1 MKSFKKVDDLIY
13 NITKSIFKQHD
24 KTLFILHENWES
36 LVDKVFYST
45 STPTK
50 ITKSGVLIVI
60 VESIHLLNF
69 QYETVSILKKI
80 NALLETKTICK
91 IKLVQKI

>member
-1 MKSFKKVDDLIY
+1 MKNFKKVDDLVY

-36 LVDKVFYST
+36 LVDKLFYNT

-50 ITKSGVLIVI
+50 ITKSGVLIVK
-60 VESIHLLNF
+60 VEGIHLLNF
-69 QYETVSILKKI
+69 QYETASILKKI

>member
-1 MKSFKKVDDLIY
+1 MKNFKKVDDLIY

-50 ITKSGVLIVI
+50 ITKSGVLVVK

-69 QYETVSILKKI
+69 QYETPAILKKI

-91 IKLVQKI
+91 IKIVQKI

>member
-1 MKSFKKVDDLIY
+1 MKNFKKVDDLIY

-24 KTLFILHENWES
+24 KTLFILHENWEKC
-36 LVDKVFYST
+36 VGKVFNNT

-50 ITKSGVLIVI
+50 ITKAGVLII
-60 VESIHLLNF
+60 NVERIHLLNF
-69 QYETVSILKKI
+69 QYETAQILKKI

>member
-1 MKSFKKVDDLIY
+1 MKNFKKVDDLIY

-36 LVDKVFYST
+36 LVDKVFYNT
-45 STPTK
+45 STPAK
-50 ITKSGVLIVI
+50 ITKNGVLIVK
-60 VESIHLLNF
+60 VESVHLLNF
-69 QYETVSILKKI
+69 QYETASILKKI

-91 IKLVQKI
+91 IKLEQKV

>member
-1 MKSFKKVDDLIY
+1 MKSFKKIDDLIY

-24 KTLFILHENWES
+24 KNLFILHENWES
-36 LVDKVFYST
+36 LVNKVFYNT

-50 ITKSGVLIVI
+50 ITKSGVLIVK

-69 QYETVSILKKI
+69 QYETASILKKI

>member
-1 MKSFKKVDDLIY
+1 MKNFKKVDDLIY
-13 NITKSIFKQHD
+13 KITKNIFTQHD
-24 KTLFILHENWES
+24 KNLFILHENWES
-36 LVDKVFYST
+36 LVDKVFYNT

-50 ITKSGVLIVI
+50 ITKSGVLIVK

-69 QYETVSILKKI
+69 QYETPSILKKI

>member
-13 NITKSIFKQHD
+13 NITKNIFKQHD

-50 ITKSGVLIVI
+50 ITKSGVLIVK

>member
-1 MKSFKKVDDLIY
+1 MKNFKKVDDLIY
-13 NITKSIFKQHD
+13 KITKNIFKQHD

-36 LVDKVFYST
+36 LVDKVFYNT

-50 ITKSGVLIVI
+50 ITKSGVLIVK

-69 QYETVSILKKI
+69 QYETASILKKI

-91 IKLVQKI
+91 IKIVQKI

>member
-1 MKSFKKVDDLIY
+1 MKNFKKVDDLIY
-13 NITKSIFKQHD
+13 KITKNIFKQHN

-45 STPTK
+45 TTPTK
-50 ITKSGVLIVI
+50 ITKSGVLIVK

-69 QYETVSILKKI
+69 QYKTASILKKI

-91 IKLVQKI
+91 IKVVQKL

>member
-1 MKSFKKVDDLIY
+1 MKNFKKVDDLIY

-36 LVDKVFYST
+36 LVDKLFYNT

-50 ITKSGVLIVI
+50 VTKSGVLIVK

-69 QYETVSILKKI
+69 QYETASILKKI

>member
-1 MKSFKKVDDLIY
+1 MKNFKKVDDLVY

-24 KTLFILHENWES
+24 KTLFTLHENWEKC
-36 LVDKVFYST
+36 VGKVFYNT

-50 ITKSGVLIVI
+50 ITKEGVLIVH
-60 VESIHLLNF
+60 VERVYLLNF
-69 QYETVSILKKI
+69 QYETVTILKKI